1 MMSSLMFSKYLS
13 IYPINYF
20 AMQLKKNTMTK
31 MTLNDNHS
39 IILIIK
45 NVVFLPDLYIYA
57 VFVKI
62 LSVCKNYCLVNT

>member
-1 MMSSLMFSKYLS
+1 VHDELINVLIVLVNLS
-13 IYPINYF
+13 N
-20 AMQLKKNTMTK
+20 QLFCNAAKKNT

-62 LSVCKNYCLVNT
+62 LSVCKNYCLLNT

>member
-1 MMSSLMFSKYLS
+1 
-13 IYPINYF
+13 
-20 AMQLKKNTMTK
+20 MTK
-31 MTLNDNHS
+31 MALNDNHS